1 MHNRILVL
9 QISHINLKRKE
20 ILVIPFYYVC
30 DMIANINSAVL
41 FIIIANVLVSM
52 KGFNDYSFL
61 DKFKFQVGKILS
73 GEKIRMF
80 TSGFLHVD
88 WAHLGF
94 NMYALYLFGG
104 IVAGMLGVT
113 NFLIIYFLSL
123 LGGSLY
129 SLKYHKNESYYSAV
143 GASGAVSGIIYASIL
158 LYPEME
164 LYLFFIPI
172 PIPGY
177 IFGVGY
183 LLYSIYGMKKQI
195 GNVGHSAHLG
205 GAIGGFAITLLL
217 NPSLFSANTFMVVL
231 LAVPIVLLLLF
242 GDKLKSS

>member
-1 MHNRILVL
+1 MVW
-9 QISHINLKRKE
+9 QISHINLKRKH
-20 ILVIPFYYVC
+20 IIVIPFYYVC
-30 DMIANINSAVL
+30 GMLENINSAVL
-41 FIIIANVLVSM
+41 LIIIANVLASM
-52 KGFNDYSFL
+52 KGFSDDAFL
-61 DKFKFQVGKILS
+61 NTYKFQIGKIVS
-73 GEKIRMF
+73 GEKIRML

-88 WAHLGF
+88 WMHLGF

-104 IVAGMLGVT
+104 IVAGMLGIT
-113 NFLIIYFLSL
+113 SFLIIYILSL
-123 LGGSLY
+123 LAGNLY

-143 GASGAVSGIIYASIL
+143 GASGAVSGIVYASIL
-158 LYPEME
+158 LYPDMS

-217 NPSLFSANTFMVVL
+217 NPSLFSSNTFMVIL

-242 GDKLKSS
+242 GDKLKSL